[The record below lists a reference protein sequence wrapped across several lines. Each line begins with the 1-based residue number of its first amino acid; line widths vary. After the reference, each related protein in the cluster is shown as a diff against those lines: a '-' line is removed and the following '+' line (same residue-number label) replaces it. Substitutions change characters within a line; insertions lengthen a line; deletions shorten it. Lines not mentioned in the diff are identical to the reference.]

1 MDFFKKNAEI
11 FDEEDENKLE
21 YTAIF
26 HSYKKTLEKYI
37 MTVII
42 FLYNSKYDKFIGISW
57 CNRRLYQKKA
67 GEATWATHWINWWIN
82 TRLTGELLWLPEV
95 QVSYVRL

>member
-1 MDFFKKNAEI
+1 MDFFKKNVEI

-42 FLYNSKYDKFIGISW
+42 FLYMKKYDKFIGIS
-57 CNRRLYQKKA
+57 
-67 GEATWATHWINWWIN
+67 
-82 TRLTGELLWLPEV
+82 
-95 QVSYVRL
+95 